1 MSFKKS
7 LMAAT
12 ALTAAT
18 IAAPALSEVKIGYLS
33 DLSGGSSALT
43 GKSSQVAI
51 EMAIEDFGGEV
62 NGEPIELL
70 VGDQL
75 NKPDVGL
82 GIAREW
88 IDVEEVDMIFSVDN
102 SAVALAVSP
111 LAAENEVMF
120 ITGASSNAMTN
131 DSCQPYQ
138 IQMLMDT
145 YGLARAITVPLVE
158 NGLNNWFF
166 ITIDYAFGHDLEAKG
181 VDGIE
186 SAGGNVVGT
195 VRHAPNA
202 TDFSAF
208 LLEATSKGADTIGM
222 ATFGPSQIAIV
233 KQATEFGIDVPLVP
247 YFMSIEDINSAGI
260 ENLQG
265 VQGAIQFYWDENDAT
280 RKFAARFQER
290 YSRPPTFTNA
300 MHYEMITAYLKA
312 VETAGTDETDAV
324 NTALREAPIE
334 LINGETGT
342 IRADG
347 RVSRPMYTFR
357 TKSADEMSGDWDFLE
372 LTGSADGD
380 SLLLPADQ
388 SSCAL
393 LQ

>member
-1 MSFKKS
+1 
-7 LMAAT
+7 
-12 ALTAAT
+12 
-18 IAAPALSEVKIGYLS
+18 
-33 DLSGGSSALT
+33 
-43 GKSSQVAI
+43 
-51 EMAIEDFGGEV
+51 
-62 NGEPIELL
+62 
-70 VGDQL
+70 
-75 NKPDVGL
+75 
-82 GIAREW
+82 
-88 IDVEEVDMIFSVDN
+88 
-102 SAVALAVSP
+102 
-111 LAAENEVMF
+111 
-120 ITGASSNAMTN
+120 
-131 DSCQPYQ
+131 
-138 IQMLMDT
+138 
-145 YGLARAITVPLVE
+145 
-158 NGLNNWFF
+158 
-166 ITIDYAFGHDLEAKG
+166 
-181 VDGIE
+181 
-186 SAGGNVVGT
+186 
-195 VRHAPNA
+195 
-202 TDFSAF
+202 
-208 LLEATSKGADTIGM
+208 M

>member
-1 MSFKKS
+1 MSIKRT
-7 LMAAT
+7 LLAAS
-12 ALTAAT
+12 ALTAAAL
-18 IAAPALSEVKIGYLS
+18 AAPATAEVKIGYLS

-70 VGDQL
+70 VADQL

-88 IDVEEVDMIFSVDN
+88 IDVEDVDMIFSVDN

-111 LAAENEVMF
+111 LAAENNKMF
-120 ITGASSNAMTN
+120 ITGASSTAMTT

-138 IQMLMDT
+138 VQMLMDT

-158 NGLNNWFF
+158 DGLNNWFF

-181 VDGIE
+181 IDGIE

-233 KQATEFGIDVPLVP
+233 KQASEFGIDLPLVP

-265 VQGAIQFYWDENDAT
+265 VRGAIQFYWDENDAT
-280 RKFAARFQER
+280 REFAARFEER

-300 MHYEMITAYLKA
+300 MHYEMITHYLKA
-312 VETAGTDETDAV
+312 VEAAGTDETEAV
-324 NTALREAPIE
+324 NAKLREMPVE
-334 LINGETGT
+334 LINGATGS

-357 TKSADEMSGDWDFLE
+357 TKSADEMSGEWDFLE
-372 LTGSADGD
+372 LTGMAEGD
-380 SLLLPADQ
+380 SLLLPAEE